1 MFYNFLVNHF
11 LISCISE
18 EIGVVEDTVSIAMR
32 IWRIIWILIMLYYL
46 SSAFCGKQWFKN
58 VFSND
63 QTSCDLIWTF
73 SVGLVKISC
82 QLASNLVPP
91 HSTLIYLIL
100 MYSLL
105 SSIAQ
110 SYTLPL
116 LTLNSLLILKN
127 LLDHSLDKYYK
138 DAISHLLLMKTVF

>member
-11 LISCISE
+11 LISCLSE
-18 EIGVVEDTVSIAMR
+18 EIGVVEVTVSIAMR

-73 SVGLVKISC
+73 SVGLVKINC
-82 QLASNLVPP
+82 QLNSFRWFGHFWAISRLETV
-91 HSTLIYLIL
+91 LF
-100 MYSLL
+100 L
-105 SSIAQ
+105 SSWRLKIGIKHINAW
-110 SYTLPL
+110 
-116 LTLNSLLILKN
+116 KN
-127 LLDHSLDKYYK
+127 LFRVEILS
-138 DAISHLLLMKTVF
+138 